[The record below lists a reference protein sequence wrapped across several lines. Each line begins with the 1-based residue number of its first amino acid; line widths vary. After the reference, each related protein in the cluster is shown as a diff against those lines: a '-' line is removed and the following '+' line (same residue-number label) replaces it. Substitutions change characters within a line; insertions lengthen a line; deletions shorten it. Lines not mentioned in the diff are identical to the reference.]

1 MAKIM
6 LATGLIVFY
15 GYLTEAFYAWY
26 SGNLYEW
33 FMIRNRAMG
42 PYALFYWSLILCNG
56 LTPQFLWSRK
66 IRTNMVA
73 LFILTLVVN
82 IGMWLERFIIVV
94 TSLHR
99 DYMSSSWTM
108 FSPTV
113 WDVAMFVGTLG
124 FFFTGMAVFVKFV
137 PMIPIAEMKHLLHL
151 ERHSKHEAEVVEAK
165 A

>member
-1 MAKIM
+1 
-6 LATGLIVFY
+6 
-15 GYLTEAFYAWY
+15 
-26 SGNLYEW
+26 
-33 FMIRNRAMG
+33 
-42 PYALFYWSLILCNG
+42 
-56 LTPQFLWSRK
+56 
-66 IRTNMVA
+66 
-73 LFILTLVVN
+73 
-82 IGMWLERFIIVV
+82 
-94 TSLHR
+94 
-99 DYMSSSWTM
+99 M